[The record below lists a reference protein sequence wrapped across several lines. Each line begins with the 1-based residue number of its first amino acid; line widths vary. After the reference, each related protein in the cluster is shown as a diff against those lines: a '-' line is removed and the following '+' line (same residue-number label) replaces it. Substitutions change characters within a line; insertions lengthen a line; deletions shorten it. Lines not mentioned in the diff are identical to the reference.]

1 MITRVKKPRTST
13 DILRHHLRALFVTV
27 LATLFFGMAGAGVSA
42 EQQKPR
48 TILEM
53 LFGINKPVEEAPKP
67 PKKKK
72 KPVSASVGDP
82 NAAKVVPLPKL
93 ATASKV
99 LVVGDFLA
107 KGIGTGLD
115 AAFVNSPG
123 IAIETRGNGPAGL
136 VRDDLFDWATL
147 LPGYINEVKPAMIII
162 SLGANDRQQMK
173 INAIREKFKSDNWS
187 AEYEKRVMALAKIAT
202 DQKIPLLWVGL
213 PSFSAPTMMA
223 DAVTLNSIIQSG
235 VNKSGAEFVDIWE
248 GFVDDT
254 GKFVASGS
262 DINGQQVRLRSSDGF
277 GFTEAGKRKVAFYLE
292 KPVRKILGTAAEI
305 GTNVIGQSNLPEL
318 ILLPPV
324 EVAKTVRTAPMN
336 VLDPEM
342 DGSSKLL
349 GDTTSG
355 HRVMP
360 SSLVTDAIGKAP
372 KGRIDDFSLPAK

>member
-1 MITRVKKPRTST
+1 M
-13 DILRHHLRALFVTV
+13 
-27 LATLFFGMAGAGVSA
+27 
-42 EQQKPR
+42 
-48 TILEM
+48 
-53 LFGINKPVEEAPKP
+53 
-67 PKKKK
+67 
-72 KPVSASVGDP
+72 
-82 NAAKVVPLPKL
+82 
-93 ATASKV
+93 
-99 LVVGDFLA
+99 
-107 KGIGTGLD
+107 
-115 AAFVNSPG
+115 NSPG

-277 GFTEAGKRKVAFYLE
+277 GFTEAGKATYL
-292 KPVRKILGTAAEI
+292 
-305 GTNVIGQSNLPEL
+305 N
-318 ILLPPV
+318 
-324 EVAKTVRTAPMN
+324 
-336 VLDPEM
+336 
-342 DGSSKLL
+342 
-349 GDTTSG
+349 
-355 HRVMP
+355 
-360 SSLVTDAIGKAP
+360 
-372 KGRIDDFSLPAK
+372 